1 MKKNEWEEISPI
13 AVQAYLRT
21 EEVAEHRME
30 QPSYRKT
37 EKTEVVS
44 TSYENDISENRYQK
58 SKTAIAVAYDGENDQ
73 PRILA
78 SGKGALADRIV
89 EEAGQAGVPVH
100 KDAKL
105 ANTLSKLQI
114 GEAIPPELY
123 EVVAE
128 VLVFVDQMDRL
139 KAKMNL

>member
-13 AVQAYLRT
+13 AVQAYQRT
-21 EEVAEHRME
+21 EQIIEHRMD
-30 QPSYRKT
+30 QPSYQKTGKT
-37 EKTEVVS
+37 EAVS
-44 TSYENDISENRYQK
+44 TFYQADIRENRYQK

-78 SGKGALADRIV
+78 SGKGALAERIV

-100 KDAKL
+100 KDTKL

-139 KAKMNL
+139 KSKMNL

>member
-1 MKKNEWEEISPI
+1 MD
-13 AVQAYLRT
+13 
-21 EEVAEHRME
+21 
-30 QPSYRKT
+30 QPSYQKTGKT
-37 EKTEVVS
+37 EAVS
-44 TSYENDISENRYQK
+44 TFYQADIRENRYQK

-78 SGKGALADRIV
+78 SGKGALAERIV

-100 KDAKL
+100 KDTKL

-139 KAKMNL
+139 KSKMNL